1 LDLSGAVEEALKEE
15 MSDLMVMEEL
25 GEYLKK
31 EKPPSTAI
39 LVKLR
44 VPK

>member
-25 GEYLKK
+25 SEYLKK

-39 LVKLR
+39 LVKPR